1 MTGKIVERANNAVRR
16 DNLSVFLSVDID
28 VVDPGMAPGTG
39 TPEPG
44 GLTSRE
50 LLDAV
55 RRICLELP
63 VAGLDV
69 VKVSPDHDHAG
80 ATALLASRV
89 VLEAVG
95 GIARRRAVERG
106 DLPPFDLSRRLLDG
120 R

>member
-89 VLEAVG
+89 V
-95 GIARRRAVERG
+95 RG
-106 DLPPFDLSRRLLDG
+106 DLPPFDPSRRLLDG